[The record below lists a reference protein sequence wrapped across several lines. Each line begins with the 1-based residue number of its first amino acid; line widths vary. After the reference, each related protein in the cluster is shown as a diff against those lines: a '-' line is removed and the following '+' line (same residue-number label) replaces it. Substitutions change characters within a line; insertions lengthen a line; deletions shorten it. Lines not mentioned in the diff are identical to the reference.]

1 VIVLAVVAFVVGIP
15 LAYAVNRVADD
26 VARRREDARRRTRLR
41 GRAAGVYVAT
51 PPLLAGCAFAFGV
64 HARFFVAALYCVVL
78 VALAAIDVEQRI
90 IPNRIVV
97 PAAGIVLAA
106 QTAIDP
112 SIEWVVAGVAA
123 AAFFL
128 VAALAYPGGMGMGDV
143 KLALLLG
150 VMLGRGVAAAVM
162 IALVASIVP
171 SVAILVRHGSAGR
184 KMGIPFAPFL
194 ALGGAVALFAGRR
207 LVNAWLGL

>member
-1 VIVLAVVAFVVGIP
+1 V
-15 LAYAVNRVADD
+15 
-26 VARRREDARRRTRLR
+26 
-41 GRAAGVYVAT
+41 
-51 PPLLAGCAFAFGV
+51 
-64 HARFFVAALYCVVL
+64 
-78 VALAAIDVEQRI
+78 
-90 IPNRIVV
+90 
-97 PAAGIVLAA
+97 IVLAA
-106 QTAIDP
+106 QTVIDP
-112 SIEWVVAGVAA
+112 SVEWVVAGVAA

>member
-1 VIVLAVVAFVVGIP
+1 VTILAVVAFVAGFP
-15 LAYAVNRVADD
+15 PAYAINRAADEVAQ
-26 VARRREDARRRTRLR
+26 RREDARRRTRLR
-41 GRAAGVYVAT
+41 GRASCVYVAT
-51 PPLLAGCAFAFGV
+51 PLLLAGCAFAFGV
-64 HARFFVAALYCVVL
+64 HVRFFVAAFYCVVL

-90 IPNRIVV
+90 IPNRIVL
-97 PAAGIVLAA
+97 PAAAIVLAA

-112 SIEWVVAGVAA
+112 SVEWIVAGVAA

-128 VAALAYPGGMGMGDV
+128 IAALAYPGGMGMGDV

-171 SVAILVRHGSAGR
+171 SVAILVRHGAAGR

-194 ALGGAVALFAGRR
+194 ALGGVVALFAGRR